1 VRTIFALLGAAVG
14 YGIGVFVSDLVC
26 AAIGVPSKPVEMPAA
41 LIILACGAAFC
52 VLGIRLA
59 SRLGG
64 RGRRM
69 KAFQKW
75 QAMLAALGTAFGP
88 VIGYFAAYCLNP
100 EAKSDGH
107 VPVELARLFFGAPLG
122 TLLFCLLGL
131 YVGGALDGWS
141 QRQASRTES
150 SDSA

>member
-1 VRTIFALLGAAVG
+1 MRTIFALLGAAVG

-26 AAIGVPSKPVEMPAA
+26 AAIGISGKPVNMPAA
-41 LIILACGAAFC
+41 AIILASGAVFC

-59 SRLGG
+59 FRLGG

-88 VIGYFAAYCLNP
+88 VIGYFAVYCLNA
-100 EAKSDGH
+100 EGKSDGH
-107 VPVELARLFFGAPLG
+107 VPVEFARLFFGAPLG
-122 TLLFCLLGL
+122 AVLFCLLGL
-131 YVGGALDGWS
+131 YLGAALDGRS
-141 QRQASRTES
+141 RRQASRIES